1 MKKIIMFGG
10 AFNPPL
16 NSHFLL
22 AQQIVNEVEDIDK
35 VIFVPVNIKYEKN
48 EAIISSEDR
57 YNMLKMVCDKNENFE
72 VSRLEIDSDRPLF
85 TIETLDILQ
94 KEYPEHQILFAT
106 GTDNLKEFDTWEGA
120 DKITGKYKVLIF
132 ERDTDKMEDIIA
144 SNSFLNANK
153 DTFIKLNENTRTNL
167 SSTFARSKLREG
179 KSIRYLTPDEVY
191 NYIKENKLYEVM

>member
-72 VSRLEIDSDRPLF
+72 VSRLEIDSNRPLF

-94 KEYPEHQILFAT
+94 KEYPKHRILFAT

-120 DKITGKYKVLIF
+120 DKITEKYKVLIF
-132 ERDTDKMEDIIA
+132 ERDADKMEDIIA

-153 DTFIKLNENTRTNL
+153 DTFIKLRDNTRTDL

-191 NYIKENKLYEVM
+191 NYIKENKLYEVK